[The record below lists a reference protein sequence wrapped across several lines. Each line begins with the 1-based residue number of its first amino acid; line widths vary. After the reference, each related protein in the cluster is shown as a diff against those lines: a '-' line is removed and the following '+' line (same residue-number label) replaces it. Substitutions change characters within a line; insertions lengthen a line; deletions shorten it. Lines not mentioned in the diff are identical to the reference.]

1 MFTKTRLKAVI
12 AAHGLA
18 PARPRVRLWPRSMTY
33 HSSPEASSLEVL
45 SESPEAE
52 PAAQSTAALHPL
64 PERRSRL
71 VPYLAFAA
79 VCVFWGTSAPAI
91 RLCVQTIPP
100 LLLSVTRFAVAS
112 VLLLGIVLVR
122 RARFPRLR
130 ELTRELPGALALS
143 LSNVL
148 VTLGFAR
155 VEAGMG
161 SLLLATTA
169 FHFALF
175 DWLWPGSRTR
185 PNAKFFVGLCLGF
198 VGVAVLLGAPT
209 QLTRT
214 FAMGS
219 LALLVSSFTWA
230 WGSSWQARHP
240 SPLGPIASSAVQMG
254 LSALLVLPFS
264 LGLGERW
271 PNQISWLTLATLAYL
286 IITASVVAFVAF
298 VTMLRHLPGTVVG
311 LYTYVNPL
319 VAALAGAWLLD
330 EALGVRFAVA
340 ALVILG
346 SVALVKRNV
355 GRA

>member
-1 MFTKTRLKAVI
+1 
-12 AAHGLA
+12 
-18 PARPRVRLWPRSMTY
+18 MTY
-33 HSSPEASSLEVL
+33 HSSPEAASLEVL
-45 SESPEAE
+45 SEPPEARADIPQATTLGAS
-52 PAAQSTAALHPL
+52 PAPG
-64 PERRSRL
+64 SRL

-79 VCVFWGTSAPAI
+79 VCLFWGTSAPAI

-112 VLLLGIVLVR
+112 ALLFVFVLWR
-122 RARFPRLR
+122 RSRALSFRD
-130 ELTRELPGALALS
+130 LTGEIPGAVALAV
-143 LSNVL
+143 SNVL

-185 PNAKFFVGLCLGF
+185 PNTTFFVGLCLGF
-198 VGVAVLLGAPT
+198 AGVMVLLGAPT
-209 QLTRT
+209 HLTRT

-219 LALLVSSFTWA
+219 LALLLSSFTWA

-240 SPLGPIASSAVQMG
+240 SPLGPFASSAIQMG
-254 LSALLVLPFS
+254 LAALLVLPFS

-271 PNQISWLTLATLAYL
+271 PKVIPPLTLITLAYL

-298 VTMLRHLPGTVVG
+298 VTMLRRLPGTVVG

-330 EALGVRFAVA
+330 ETLGLRFAFA
-340 ALVILG
+340 ALLILG
-346 SVALVKRNV
+346 SVALVKRSV